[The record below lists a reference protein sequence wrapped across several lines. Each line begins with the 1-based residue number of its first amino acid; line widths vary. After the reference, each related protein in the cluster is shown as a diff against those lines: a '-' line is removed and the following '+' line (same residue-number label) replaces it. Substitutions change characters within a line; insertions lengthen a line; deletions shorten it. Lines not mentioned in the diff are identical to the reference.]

1 MQARPVEVL
10 FLCLGNH
17 CRSPAAE
24 AVAKTYMKSQGIRGI
39 TVRSAGTNTDH
50 IGQAAHPLSSAEGK
64 RRGHELSKHKGRRIT
79 RDDFVMCT
87 HIIVMDQS
95 NRSDVTRLQKAWGL
109 VEQAVGVPSSQIALL
124 RTWDPVDGGP
134 EAEVPDP
141 WGYGESAYTTMF
153 DTIERCMPKLFAGLA

>member
-1 MQARPVEVL
+1 MPEPTSLL

-24 AVAKTYMKSQGIRGI
+24 AVAKTFMRTHGIHDV

-50 IGQAAHPLSSAEGK
+50 IGQAAHPLSIAEGK
-64 RRGHELSKHKGRRIT
+64 ARGHDLSKHKGRRIAQDEF
-79 RDDFVMCT
+79 RSCS

-95 NRSDVTRLQKAWGL
+95 NLSDLLRLQRTW
-109 VEQAVGVPSSQIALL
+109 EEPSRNGQISLL
-124 RTWDPVDGGP
+124 RTWDPVDGAS

-141 WGYGESAYTTMF
+141 WGYGESAYTTMYT
-153 DTIERCMPKLFAGLA
+153 TIERCMKGLFASLTQST